1 MKRIAT
7 TTLALA
13 VAATAAAALSGG
25 VLPEGL
31 TDSSPTS
38 PESSSSSATN
48 PSGAAARALD
58 GLTIKGPAPMT
69 GYDREGEFGPAYSD
83 DVDVPLGN
91 NGCDTRNDLA
101 KLRFDQVKIKPGT
114 NDCVVASGQLED
126 PYSGTT
132 IPYASGE
139 GSDTHLEHVVALGDA
154 WRTGAQQ
161 FTEQQRENLANDPL
175 NLLMVKGSLNMAKG
189 DANIATWQPPN
200 KAFRC
205 DYAARQIAVKAKYD
219 LWIVEAEKQTLA
231 TVLETCPGQKLP
243 TDNIPD

>member
-1 MKRIAT
+1 MKKIAT
-7 TTLALA
+7 TLVL
-13 VAATAAAALSGG
+13 VIAAAGAAAASGG
-25 VLPEGL
+25 GLPEDL
-31 TDSSPTS
+31 TGSPAASPDSPASTKSADPT
-38 PESSSSSATN
+38 
-48 PSGAAARALD
+48 GAAARALD
-58 GLTIKGPAPMT
+58 QLTVKGPAPMT
-69 GYDREGEFGPAYSD
+69 GYDREGKFGPAYSD
-83 DVDVPLGN
+83 DVDVPLGH
-91 NGCDTRNDLA
+91 NGCDARNDLA

-139 GSDTHLEHVVALGDA
+139 GSDIHFEHVVALGDA

-200 KAFRC
+200 KTFRC
-205 DYAARQIAVKAKYD
+205 DYAARQIAVKTKYD

-243 TDNIPD
+243 TDTIPD